1 MGRMRKTKNVPVGSF
16 KATYNEQS
24 ASLMLNIVLCIQG
37 MVGITS
43 QQAKRS
49 SFNRSKHL
57 VRPLLL
63 LINA

>member
-43 QQAKRS
+43 QQAKG
-49 SFNRSKHL
+49 
-57 VRPLLL
+57 PLLTEAN
-63 LINA
+63 I